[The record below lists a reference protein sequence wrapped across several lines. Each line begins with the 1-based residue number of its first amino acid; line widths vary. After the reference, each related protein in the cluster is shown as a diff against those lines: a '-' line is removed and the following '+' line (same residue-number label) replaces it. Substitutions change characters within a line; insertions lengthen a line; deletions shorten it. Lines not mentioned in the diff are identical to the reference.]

1 MSVVPNSA
9 DSAPAGTS
17 GASPDPRAARLRFT
31 GFTFQRHPSG
41 QGVAEV
47 TLEWHDG
54 EQYRGR
60 AEGISSAWG
69 DLRLT
74 AEATLRAIAEFTK
87 HQDVFELVGA
97 KSMRAFDANVVMVSV
112 IGRRDGR
119 PQQLLGCRIAEGDLL
134 RSAVMATLQATNRML
149 DPGAA

>member
-1 MSVVPNSA
+1 MSVTPNSA
-9 DSAPAGTS
+9 EPAF
-17 GASPDPRAARLRFT
+17 GASPGADPRAARLRFT

-47 TLEWHDG
+47 TLEWQDG
-54 EQYRGR
+54 TVYRGR

-74 AEATLRAIAEFTK
+74 ADATLRAIAEFTH